1 VSSLDHHY
9 FAERER
15 ECRKMAAEA
24 DDPAVKAAHLQL
36 AQFYANRARP
46 QQAEGGLSDGETQL
60 D

>member
-1 VSSLDHHY
+1 
-9 FAERER
+9 
-15 ECRKMAAEA
+15 MAAEA